1 MRLFAYDTL
10 ENMNIEH
17 FLVMD
22 EKCNKV
28 LSESK
33 IIEKK
38 EILDKAR
45 RRYYAYPT
53 HTNYMKLLE
62 AKKQY
67 I

>member
-1 MRLFAYDTL
+1 
-10 ENMNIEH
+10 MNIEH